1 MRLYSAKETCEF
13 KEPTNQ
19 KLQPAAPAP
28 KELCLYTVLCSVLQR
43 VAVCVWVGGWVW
55 VYFEEAKLQKLQP
68 AAPRWLGL
76 VGSLKL

>member
-1 MRLYSAKETCEF
+1 MRLYSAKETYDF

-43 VAVCVWVGGWVW
+43 VAVCCSVWVGGGGCGCILRRRNSRS
-55 VYFEEAKLQKLQP
+55 YSQQP
-68 AAPRWLGL
+68 LG
-76 VGSLKL
+76 GFD

>member
-1 MRLYSAKETCEF
+1 MRLYSAKETYDF

-43 VAVCVWVGGWVW
+43 VAVCCSVWVGGWV
-55 VYFEEAKLQKLQP
+55 
-68 AAPRWLGL
+68 G
-76 VGSLKL
+76 VGVF